1 MILLTLRADIRVRVV
16 RPTIIAYIEFVTAQ
30 ITSYSR
36 IPPRSI
42 CLYLSLR
49 PGDEVM
55 DARIIFRV
63 LCDRVVLCF
72 EYSVTYKGI
81 VVRSYRVKTVYKAKV
96 Q

>member
-16 RPTIIAYIEFVTAQ
+16 RPTTITYIEFIAAQ

-49 PGDEVM
+49 PRDKVI
-55 DARIIFRV
+55 DTRIIFRV
-63 LCDRVVLCF
+63 LYDRVVLYF
-72 EYSVTYKGI
+72 KYSVVYKGI

-96 Q
+96 